1 MIAVELD
8 WSKRLRAL
16 VYQQFVYANWA
27 IPTANAIGAGA
38 QQLEAAFQALLY
50 LFSIDPITN
59 DPTSPAYG
67 VGRGQQ
73 LNRLGAIVGYQ
84 RSGLTDETYRLYIR
98 SKIRANKSNGSV
110 NALIA
115 VFKAMFPGAGVLYT
129 PGGIASFTLRITG
142 YVINGQQTVNAMRY
156 ALYLAKFA
164 GVRAVMEFEP
174 VVDYLFIFGGIP
186 AQGMGS
192 TTDATVGGRL
202 LGAF

>member
-1 MIAVELD
+1 MVNFPEWTA
-8 WSKRLRAL
+8 RLRGHIFQR
-16 VYQQFVYANWA
+16 YKFSNWA
-27 IPTANAIGAGA
+27 VPLANAIGE
-38 QQLEAAFQALLY
+38 QTNQLQDAFAALLFA
-50 LFSIDPITN
+50 FSIDPITN

-174 VVDYLFIFGGIP
+174 VVDNLFIFGGIP